1 MSRVADEE
9 PVTDSRVKQVHEEC
23 EALDR
28 FQHAS
33 GLLTGTVSRGAN
45 PPDFIIDDGYQ
56 RIAVEMTRYHQQ
68 SGRKGSPL
76 ARDEA
81 LEERAMSAAR
91 AQFEVAQPNVY
102 VSVQPFFRAGALN
115 RKNVLLV
122 ADRLARAVQ
131 GLIPPEPSEADRM
144 TTRRATWEEL
154 DNAGLGEA
162 LVELS
167 LIRLLPRHAA
177 MQGNDWG
184 GSAGR
189 MSTDT
194 AHLESVIRHKERD
207 LPRYRHDAY
216 AFWLIIYAPPFQ
228 PSGFFDLEVL
238 RPDMWRS
245 TFDRVVFL
253 DVLWARYVPIA

>member
-1 MSRVADEE
+1 MPGRGLSF
-9 PVTDSRVKQVHEEC
+9 VKQIHEEC

-33 GLLTGTVSRGAN
+33 GLLAGTISRGAN
-45 PPDFIIDDGYQ
+45 PPDFIIEDGNQ

-76 ARDEA
+76 AEDEA
-81 LEERAMSAAR
+81 LEDRVISAAK
-91 AQFEVAQPNVY
+91 AHFELANPNVY
-102 VSVQPFFRAGALN
+102 VSVQPFFRAGSLSP
-115 RKNVLLV
+115 KNVPVV
-122 ADRLARAVQ
+122 ADRLARLVPNVM
-131 GLIPPEPSEADRM
+131 PPEPTETDRM
-144 TTRRATWEEL
+144 TDRRATWEEL
-154 DNAGLGEA
+154 KEAGLEDA
-162 LVELS
+162 VVS
-167 LIRLLPRHAA
+167 LFVMRLMARHAV

-194 AHLESVIRHKERD
+194 GHLESVVRRKELD
-207 LPRYRHDAY
+207 LLRYRHEAE
-216 AFWLIIYAPPFQ
+216 AFWLIIYAPPGQ

-238 RPDMWRS
+238 RPGMWRS
-245 TFDRVVFL
+245 KFDRVVFL